1 MIKPQKLVT
10 LFAAFMLA
18 ASTGPVYAAS
28 GSSSL
33 PFHDI
38 SGSFARDEIVDL
50 VHEGV
55 VEGTGGGAFEP
66 RKTVTRAEFTAMT
79 DRLLK
84 LKEVDGD
91 IPAFSDVPRTS
102 WYYGWVQAGLNLG
115 IVQGKSASTFE
126 PKANITREEA
136 AVLIVRALKKEPAA
150 VSAGQLPYQDAE
162 SISAWARP
170 YIKAAASLGLMEGAD
185 GKFRPKANMTREET
199 AAVLD
204 RVLQISSWDQAIH
217 STPASSLQV
226 GWQNGLTISQF
237 IAKVK
242 ASNVNTIVPR
252 WFFLEEGTGSLSN
265 HVDASLLSWA
275 KQNHK
280 KVWALLGNHSDP
292 ELTDDILTDPAKKS
306 SVIKQ
311 LTAYVKSYGLSGIN
325 VDFENV
331 SPQDR
336 EALTAFV
343 TELDQ
348 SLRTVGGVVS
358 IDVSPDLGTDWTE
371 AFDYKALG
379 QAADYMILMGYDEHW
394 GGDPIAGSVS
404 SYPWVESALDKLLRS
419 VPSSKTILALPFY
432 TRDWTLK
439 EGGATSEELNLAQQ
453 GVRTR
458 SVAYNRSWDE
468 SLGQYVFKYQK
479 QGYTHKIWI
488 EDSRSITKKYV
499 MAADRGVAGY
509 AFWYMG
515 AETPDVWTAMS
526 NAERYASY

>member
-18 ASTGPVYAAS
+18 VSTGPAYAAA

-66 RKTVTRAEFTAMT
+66 HKTVTRAEFTAMT

-115 IVQGKSASTFE
+115 IVQGKSANTFE

-136 AVLIVRALKKEPAA
+136 AVLIVRALKEEPSA
-150 VSAGQLPYQDAE
+150 VSVGQLPYQDTA

-170 YIKAAASLGLMEGAD
+170 YVKAAAALGLMEGAN

-242 ASNVNTIVPR
+242 ASNINTIVPR
-252 WFFLEEGTGSLSN
+252 WFFLEEGTSSLSN
-265 HVDASLLSWA
+265 HVDSSLLSWA
-275 KQNHK
+275 KQNNK
-280 KVWALLGNHSDP
+280 KVWALLGNHSNA
-292 ELTDDILTDPAKKS
+292 ELTDDILTDSTKKS

-311 LTAYVKSYGLSGIN
+311 LTSYVKKYGLSGIN

-331 SPQDR
+331 STQDR

-371 AFDYKALG
+371 AFDYNALG

-394 GGDPIAGSVS
+394 DGDPIAGSVS
-404 SYPWVESALDKLLRS
+404 SYPWVESALNKLLRS
-419 VPSSKTILALPFY
+419 VPSAKTILALPFY

-439 EGGATSEELNLAQQ
+439 DGGATSEELTLAQQ

-458 SVAYNRSWDE
+458 SVAYNRSWDDN
-468 SLGQYVFKYQK
+468 LGQYVFKYQK
-479 QGYTHKIWI
+479 QGYTHNIWI

-526 NAERYASY
+526 NADRYASY